1 MKKITLFTI
10 FLFSVLSYAQVG
22 INTNTPDSSSALDIE
37 STTGGILIPR
47 LTETQRDAISSP
59 ATGLMIYQTDQT
71 TGFYFYDGNAWT
83 RIEGVAGPQGEQG
96 PQGIQ
101 GETGPTG
108 ATGPQGP
115 QGLQGVAGND
125 GATGPQGPIG
135 LTGPQGIAGTNGID
149 GVDGATGPQG
159 PIGLTGPQGIP
170 GTNGIDVVDGIDG
183 AGLTAGT
190 VYGLMIYS
198 KGNAWQSIDP
208 GNDGAVLQIISGI
221 PAWVS
226 NADIVAPVITVTPG
240 TDTVVQGGT
249 WTDAGAT
256 SDGGETVTVSGTVD
270 TSTPGTYIITYS
282 ATDASGNTGTATR
295 TVTVNALSIGDTHQG
310 GIIFYLDGTGGGLI
324 AALYPNGE
332 PDRVW
337 GCFGT
342 QITGADGTAIGTG
355 AQNTID
361 IELGCSTSW
370 AANYCSTLVLAG
382 YNDWFLPSRDELNLM
397 YLNIGQGNA
406 LGLGNVGGFLNVSYW
421 SSTEMGSNLAWYK
434 NFSNGFQ
441 DGAFKYDDYYVRA
454 VRAF

>member
-1 MKKITLFTI
+1 M
-10 FLFSVLSYAQVG
+10 
-22 INTNTPDSSSALDIE
+22 
-37 STTGGILIPR
+37 
-47 LTETQRDAISSP
+47 
-59 ATGLMIYQTDQT
+59 
-71 TGFYFYDGNAWT
+71 
-83 RIEGVAGPQGEQG
+83 GPQGPIG
-96 PQGIQ
+96 L
-101 GETGPTG
+101 TG

-115 QGLQGVAGND
+115 MGLT
-125 GATGPQGPIG
+125 GATGPEGSQGIQGDTGPQGPIGLTGATGPEGPQGPQGDQGPAGDKGDQGDIGPEGPQGPQGEQGPIGLTGATGPQGDVGPQGPIG
-135 LTGPQGIAGTNGID
+135 LTGPQGDQGPIGLT
-149 GVDGATGPQG
+149 GATGPQGPQGDIGPQG
-159 PIGLTGPQGIP
+159 PIGLTGATGA
-170 GTNGIDVVDGIDG
+170 DGIDG
-183 AGLTAGT
+183 AGMTAGT
-190 VYGLMIYS
+190 VTGQMIYWN
-198 KGNAWQSIDP
+198 GNAWQSIDP

-332 PDRVW
+332 PTRVW

-361 IELGCSTSW
+361 IELGCPTSG
-370 AANYCSTLVLAG
+370 AANYCSTLALAG

-421 SSTEMGSNLAWYK
+421 SSTEMGSSLAWYK

-441 DGAFKYDDYYVRA
+441 DGAFKYDSYYVRA